1 MLDDVH
7 NIITMEI
14 AITRTAKYKI
24 CFLPVVILDSFFFAK
39 CYDPELEEFVLVE
52 KKVKKKITVC
62 SSRVTEWLRVEGT
75 SGVPELGTL
84 LQVWPPQ
91 G

>member
-24 CFLPVVILDSFFFAK
+24 CFLPVVILDSFFSLNVMILNWKNSFW
-39 CYDPELEEFVLVE
+39 L
-52 KKVKKKITVC
+52 KKK
-62 SSRVTEWLRVEGT
+62 SKRK
-75 SGVPELGTL
+75 
-84 LQVWPPQ
+84 
-91 G
+91 